1 MKRLL
6 FILFGLL
13 MMGCGSTPRPTTI
26 PIQREV
32 REELKQVTLE
42 GDSSTLRM
50 VFEHPLNTI
59 RTVDYQQGKHPSAP
73 VIKWQL
79 SGSDL
84 DITAEAPEQVV
95 EVVERTVY
103 QEVPVEVEVVREVN
117 RLHWW
122 QETLMWLGALA
133 LVALLLRVI
142 MKLR

>member
-1 MKRLL
+1 MV
-6 FILFGLL
+6 
-13 MMGCGSTPRPTTI
+13 GCGSTPRPTTI

-42 GDSSTLRM
+42 GDSSSLRM
-50 VFEHPLNTI
+50 VFEHPLNAIQVAEYT
-59 RTVDYQQGKHPSAP
+59 QGKLPSAP

-79 SGSDL
+79 KDNQL
-84 DITAEAPEQVV
+84 DVTAEAPDQEVQ
-95 EVVERTVY
+95 VVERTVY

-117 RLHWW
+117 RLYWW